1 MSAASFR
8 YCGGGGGFRASALLT
23 SSSFS
28 RLYWRRR
35 FKLGK
40 DMLLLLVY
48 SLLYVISIPSSKG
61 KEIFPFTTALIPTPS
76 HFIDFFLVPFVTTL
90 SCVRL
95 RIENGINAFSIHFM
109 SFSLFS
115 VSYPGVLV
123 QLMCGFVVFSLPWN
137 IKNLFLLIQFEE
149 IMRKMKMPYE
159 KMNYRLDS
167 THTTQIMNTQKSID
181 FEVKFLKFQKII
193 IIPSVTQKDR
203 KSKWM
208 L

>member
-1 MSAASFR
+1 MYLHTDIATLHIIEEKVSAASFR

-23 SSSFS
+23 SLSFS

-95 RIENGINAFSIHFM
+95 RIVNGINAFSIHFM

-123 QLMCGFVVFSLPWN
+123 QLMCGFVVFSLP
-137 IKNLFLLIQFEE
+137 
-149 IMRKMKMPYE
+149 
-159 KMNYRLDS
+159 
-167 THTTQIMNTQKSID
+167 
-181 FEVKFLKFQKII
+181 
-193 IIPSVTQKDR
+193 
-203 KSKWM
+203 
-208 L
+208 